1 MLKLI
6 PWETVQKKKKHN
18 RFKCHIS
25 HYFLISYIVTQPNNY
40 EISFTRTIG
49 DLWKEKTI
57 DDHRRCHR
65 SNKVPRCVTM
75 NEHGCNSETY
85 YRG

>member
-1 MLKLI
+1 MQCWFKKKKV
-6 PWETVQKKKKHN
+6 PENAETNSVRNCAKNKKHN

-49 DLWKEKTI
+49 DL
-57 DDHRRCHR
+57 
-65 SNKVPRCVTM
+65 
-75 NEHGCNSETY
+75 
-85 YRG
+85 